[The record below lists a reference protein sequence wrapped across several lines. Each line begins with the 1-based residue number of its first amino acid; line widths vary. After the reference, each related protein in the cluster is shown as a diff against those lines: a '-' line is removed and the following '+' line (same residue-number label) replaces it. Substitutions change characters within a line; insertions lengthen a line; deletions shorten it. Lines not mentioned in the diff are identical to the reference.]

1 MMKLYCKRDKFLQ
14 ELSPKTQ
21 IPRLKSKAGAQS
33 RPWDSGLFINA
44 IYFPMLR
51 LISKPNFILFSFLLI
66 FCLNV
71 DAQKSPNQLLRGV
84 YQKMMNV
91 KDYSVEAS
99 IKADIPLIKILPVKA
114 VVYFKQPDKFKI
126 DSKGIAIMPRQG
138 FSDVSKIIR
147 DTNSYTAVFTGKEK
161 IGTSLTQIISVL
173 PLVDTGD
180 LVLAKFWIDYARNLV
195 LKSQL
200 TTRSSGTMQIEYFY
214 GTQIAYGL
222 PDKMIFTVDVKKF
235 KIPKVMASDVSSS
248 GKVPK
253 PGEKES
259 KKGVILID
267 LKDYKIN
274 QGLKDAFFKLK

>member
-1 MMKLYCKRDKFLQ
+1 MR
-14 ELSPKTQ
+14 
-21 IPRLKSKAGAQS
+21 
-33 RPWDSGLFINA
+33 FIRIA
-44 IYFPMLR
+44 KYF
-51 LISKPNFILFSFLLI
+51 LFSILLFFSFI
-66 FCLNV
+66 AN
-71 DAQKSPNQLLRGV
+71 AQKTPNQLLRGV
-84 YQKMMNV
+84 FQKMMKV
-91 KDYSVEAS
+91 KDYSVEA
-99 IKADIPLIKILPVKA
+99 IIRADIPLIKILPVNA

-138 FSDVSKIIR
+138 FSDVAKIIR

-214 GTQIAYGL
+214 GTQIAFGL

-253 PGEKES
+253 PGDKES

-267 LKDYKIN
+267 LKNYKIN
-274 QGLKDAFFKLK
+274 LGLKDAFFKQK